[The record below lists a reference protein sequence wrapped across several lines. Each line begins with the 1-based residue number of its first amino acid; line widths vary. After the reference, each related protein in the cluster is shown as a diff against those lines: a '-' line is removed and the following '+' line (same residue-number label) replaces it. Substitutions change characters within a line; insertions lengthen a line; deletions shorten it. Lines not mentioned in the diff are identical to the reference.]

1 MQNAQL
7 CNERG
12 FTTVKGR
19 LTISCMCRM
28 QVVRDPA
35 KDLSRQTALQGVPVQ
50 VVRKLQAAQDEADV
64 MNKRLKV

>member
-1 MQNAQL
+1 
-7 CNERG
+7 
-12 FTTVKGR
+12 
-19 LTISCMCRM
+19 MCRM